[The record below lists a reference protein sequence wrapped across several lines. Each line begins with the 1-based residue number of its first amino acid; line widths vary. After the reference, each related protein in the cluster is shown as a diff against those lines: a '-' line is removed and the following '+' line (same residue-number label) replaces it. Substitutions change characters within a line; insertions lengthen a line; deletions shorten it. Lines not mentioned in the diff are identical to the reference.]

1 MRRKLFGFALL
12 IGLLII
18 GCTFFNPSAADRTA
32 AQNQSQQIAELHQD
46 DSPATLPETWQVS
59 PQSVVAQSV
68 AYGDIDGYSLTG
80 YLAQPTDVTDPLP
93 GLIVIQQWWGL
104 NENIQ
109 AMARRLAAEGY
120 AALAVDLYDDQIA
133 ETPDQAR
140 SLVRAALENPDRL
153 EQNLVAAY
161 NYLSDVLNAP
171 TVGSIGWC
179 FGGTWSL
186 NTALAL
192 PTQLDAVVIYYGGQ
206 ITTNR
211 DRLESLQMPIQGHF
225 GALDTRPSPETV
237 QEFEAALN
245 DLGKTAQIYMYEG
258 ADHAFANPGNRYNAE
273 AAELAWERTIDF
285 LNQHLQLSPT
295 I

>member
-1 MRRKLFGFALL
+1 MRRKLLGFALL
-12 IGLLII
+12 TGLLII
-18 GCTFFNPSAADRTA
+18 GCTFFNPSADDQTA
-32 AQNQSQQIAELHQD
+32 AQNQSQQITELHQD
-46 DSPATLPETWQVS
+46 DSPATFPEALQVS
-59 PQSVVAQSV
+59 RQAVAAQSV
-68 AYGDIDGYSLTG
+68 TYGDIDGYALTG
-80 YLAQPTDVTDPLP
+80 YLAQPTDVTEPLP

-104 NENIQ
+104 NDNIQ
-109 AMARRLAAEGY
+109 AMARRLAVEGY
-120 AALAVDLYDDQIA
+120 AALAVDLYDDQVA
-133 ETPDQAR
+133 ETPEQAR
-140 SLVRAALENPDRL
+140 SLVRAALETPDRL

-161 NYLSDVLNAP
+161 NYLSDVLSAP

-206 ITTNR
+206 ITTDR
-211 DRLESLQMPIQGHF
+211 DHLESLQMPIQGHF

-237 QEFEAALN
+237 QEFGSVLN

-258 ADHAFANPGNRYNAE
+258 ANHAFANPGNRYNPE

-285 LNQHLQLSPT
+285 LNQYL
-295 I
+295 